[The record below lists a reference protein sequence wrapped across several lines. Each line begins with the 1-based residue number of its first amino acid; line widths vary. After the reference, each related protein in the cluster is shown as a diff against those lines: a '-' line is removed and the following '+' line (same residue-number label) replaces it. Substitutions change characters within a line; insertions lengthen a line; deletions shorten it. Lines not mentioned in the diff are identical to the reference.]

1 MSIWIAH
8 ILAVIVSYLIAS
20 VNLAIEL
27 SKAIY
32 HTDVRTLGS
41 GNPGFTNFW
50 RSFGRRCAWL
60 VLVLD
65 VVKSLVPCLAAG
77 LLYREL
83 FGLWQVGV
91 SVAGFAA
98 MLGHAY
104 PMWYGFQGGKCVLVG
119 GAYTWLVDWRVGLI
133 VTAVAL
139 VLLVSFR
146 YMSLATMSG
155 AVAFPIALAAF
166 GFQTPAVMVIAIMAM
181 ALLLFRHRANICRL
195 IHHQEPKFT
204 FSE

>member
-1 MSIWIAH
+1 MRIWIAH

-20 VNLAIEL
+20 INPAIEL

-41 GNPGFTNFW
+41 GNPGFTNFR
-50 RSFGRRCAWL
+50 RSFGGRYAWL
-60 VLVLD
+60 VFLLD

-104 PMWYGFQGGKCVLVG
+104 PLWYCFKGGKCVLVG

-139 VLLVSFR
+139 ILLVSFR

-166 GFQTPAVMVIAIMAM
+166 GFQTPAVMVIAVMAM
-181 ALLLFRHRANICRL
+181 ALLLFRHRENICRL
-195 IHHQEPKFT
+195 IRHEEPKFT

>member
-1 MSIWIAH
+1 MSIWVAH
-8 ILAVIVSYLIAS
+8 ILAVIVSYLITS
-20 VNLAIEL
+20 INPAIEL

-32 HTDVRTLGS
+32 HTDVRTKGS
-41 GNPGFTNFW
+41 ENPGFTNFW
-50 RSFGRRCAWL
+50 RSFGRRYAWL

-77 LLYREL
+77 LLYREM

-104 PMWYGFQGGKCVLVG
+104 PLWYCFRGGKCVLVG

-139 VLLVSFR
+139 ILLVSFR

-166 GFQTPAVMVIAIMAM
+166 GFQTPAVMVIAVMAM
-181 ALLLFRHRANICRL
+181 ALLLFRHRENICRL
-195 IHHQEPKFT
+195 IHHEEPKFT